1 MDELLE
7 RLMLDEAS
15 EEDIAELRA
24 QGVQICFVGDRAEE
38 RCEDHAV

>member
-1 MDELLE
+1 MYELLE

-24 QGVQICFVGDRAEE
+24 QGVQIFYVGDKGDEHE
-38 RCEDHAV
+38 TN